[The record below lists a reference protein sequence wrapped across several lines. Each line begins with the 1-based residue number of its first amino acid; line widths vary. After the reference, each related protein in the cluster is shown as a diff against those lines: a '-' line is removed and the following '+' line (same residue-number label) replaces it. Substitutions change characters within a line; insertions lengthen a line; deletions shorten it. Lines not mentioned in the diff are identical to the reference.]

1 MATHVDRDDD
11 RTEGVEFIHED
22 DGSIT
27 ARDLESGIASFGDS
41 KAEALAM
48 LADALSLENGDPIDA
63 ESEVLSEL
71 GIDHEAVD
79 EERATHDELPDFMQ

>member
-1 MATHVDRDDD
+1 MATHADREDD

-27 ARDLESGIASFGDS
+27 ARDLETGIASFGDS

-48 LADALSLENGDPIDA
+48 LADALSLENGESIDA
-63 ESEVLSEL
+63 ESEVLSNL
-71 GIDHEAVD
+71 GIDSEEVD
-79 EERATHDELPDFMQ
+79 QERAAHDELPDFMQ